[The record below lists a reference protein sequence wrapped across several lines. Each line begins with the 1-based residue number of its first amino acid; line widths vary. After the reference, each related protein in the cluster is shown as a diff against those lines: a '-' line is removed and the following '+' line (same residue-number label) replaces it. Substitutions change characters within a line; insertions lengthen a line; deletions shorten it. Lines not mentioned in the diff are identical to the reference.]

1 MVPFKVI
8 APVVPVLPIF
18 VAPEPAEPPP
28 ILPPKVT
35 PPVLVPSPT
44 TAFISTVVKARV
56 LPIAP
61 VISVAAVP
69 ELISRFLAD
78 VRESRVPVIV
88 TAPPPPAV
96 VSIPKVATSTVV
108 FPVIPITPLFAVVIF
123 PCNLVGPVI
132 VISSI
137 SVSYTHLTLPTT

>member
-1 MVPFKVI
+1 M
-8 APVVPVLPIF
+8 
-18 VAPEPAEPPP
+18 
-28 ILPPKVT
+28 
-35 PPVLVPSPT
+35 PSAT

-61 VISVAAVP
+61 VISVSPEP
-69 ELISRFLAD
+69 ELISRFLPD
-78 VRESRVPVIV
+78 CRESRVPVIV
-88 TAPPPPAV
+88 TFAPPPVA
-96 VSIPKVATSTVV
+96 VSIAKVATSTVV

-137 SVSYTHLTLPTT
+137 FVSIAFTVTVPVPEVRPAIFVVLPPDVP